1 MTENPQG
8 GSPENREP
16 LEPGVEEARSRKAA
30 GEPGAPDAGAVASGG
45 GHSAGGPAHSQDTAS
60 PQASQQPYAGGNAS
74 TENGSVHSEGQNAP
88 TERLAPT
95 ERFVP
100 TEQFAPPAGHAPNAP
115 TAQFASP
122 THEPATHEP
131 AAHESTGQQTGQQT
145 SNTQP
150 YGNQSHTPGNQ
161 SHTPGHQHHEAGQGA
176 HRGNGGQFGQP
187 TPFYGSQSGEHAG
200 SGQPHAGGG
209 QPPYGPSHVSHPANS
224 PKRKATFGVGTL
236 VASILAAGLV
246 GGGVVAASDAFL
258 DEGSP
263 AAVSSSQQGT
273 VIVNNK
279 DDVNVITAAAQK
291 ASPSVVTIKA
301 TGGGEGGTGSG
312 IILDAEGHIL
322 TNTHVVTLDGKAA
335 NATVEVR
342 TSDGRVLPAS
352 IVGTDPLSDLAVIKV
367 DNASGL
373 VPATLGDSAKLNV
386 GDTAVA
392 IGSPLGLT
400 GTVTDGIV
408 STLNRT
414 ISVASSAAPKDGGDD
429 SQGDDEGGFKFA
441 PPDGGQGQSSADQ
454 GSISL
459 NVIQTDAAINPGNS
473 GGALVNSK
481 GEVIGVN
488 VAIASAGG
496 DSSSSGNIGV
506 GFSVPINHAKRVAQ
520 EIIDTGK
527 ASHGQFGVSVKAKS
541 ASNTASAFSVGAE
554 VATVESGSAAA
565 KAGIKVGDVVT
576 KFNDLAISDP
586 NQLTAAVREQP
597 AGASVKVTILRGGQE
612 QQLDVTLGA
621 AAEQ

>member
-1 MTENPQG
+1 MTENPAQG
-8 GSPENREP
+8 ASPEKRDPEKPREGWPAQPPQADTQPLDAGHREP
-16 LEPGVEEARSRKAA
+16 QSAAQPAGDSAQDNPTIRIDQPQPG
-30 GEPGAPDAGAVASGG
+30 
-45 GHSAGGPAHSQDTAS
+45 SAHA
-60 PQASQQPYAGGNAS
+60 
-74 TENGSVHSEGQNAP
+74 SEGQPRPEADGAP
-88 TERLAPT
+88 RP
-95 ERFVP
+95 VY
-100 TEQFAPPAGHAPNAP
+100 PPHQPFYGQQAG
-115 TAQFASP
+115 
-122 THEPATHEP
+122 P
-131 AAHESTGQQTGQQT
+131 AAQHGYGQHNGQ
-145 SNTQP
+145 
-150 YGNQSHTPGNQ
+150 YPGGG
-161 SHTPGHQHHEAGQGA
+161 SYAGQGSQ
-176 HRGNGGQFGQP
+176 HQQ
-187 TPFYGSQSGEHAG
+187 GSMYASD
-200 SGQPHAGGG
+200 
-209 QPPYGPSHVSHPANS
+209 PAS
-224 PKRKATFGVGTL
+224 TPKRKAAFGVGTL

-258 DEGSP
+258 NNGS
-263 AAVSSSQQGT
+263 ASAISSTGSQPGT

-279 DDVNVITAAAQK
+279 DDVNVITAASLK

-301 TGGGEGGTGSG
+301 TSGSDGGTGSG
-312 IILDAEGHIL
+312 IILDDDGHIL
-322 TNTHVVTLDGKAA
+322 TNTHVVTLDGKSA
-335 NATVEVR
+335 NAAIEVR
-342 TSDGRVLPAS
+342 TSDGRVLTAK

-367 DNASGL
+367 DNPSGL
-373 VPATLGDSAKLNV
+373 TPATLGDSGKLNV
-386 GDTAVA
+386 GDTAIA

-414 ISVASSAAPKDGGDD
+414 ISVASSAAPKEGADD
-429 SQGDDEGGFKFA
+429 SQGDGEGGFQFA
-441 PPDGGQGQSSADQ
+441 PPDGGQSQSTSNQ

-496 DSSSSGNIGV
+496 ESSTSGNIGV
-506 GFSVPINHAKRVAQ
+506 GFSVPINLAKRVAQ

-527 ASHGQFGVSVKAKS
+527 ATHGQFGVSVKPKS
-541 ASNTASAFSVGAE
+541 STSSNSSFSVGAE

-565 KAGIKVGDVVT
+565 KAGLKVGDVVT

-597 AGASVKVTILRGGQE
+597 AGASVKVTILRGGKE
-612 QQLDVTLGA
+612 QQVDVTLGA